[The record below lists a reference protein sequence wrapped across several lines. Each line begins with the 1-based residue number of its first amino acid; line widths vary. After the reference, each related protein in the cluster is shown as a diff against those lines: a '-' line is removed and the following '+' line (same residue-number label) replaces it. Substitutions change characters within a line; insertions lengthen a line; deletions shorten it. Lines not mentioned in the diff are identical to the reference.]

1 MKRLYQK
8 RKAGIQGK
16 YSRREATYGFLFALP
31 AIIFF
36 GTFYLFPI
44 IKTAQVSLYKWDIL
58 GTPTFVGLQNFEKLF
73 DLDEFYNSLWVSLY
87 YAFGTTVPIWFIAL
101 GLALLFNRR
110 FKFRWGYLV
119 TFYLPVVVPLIVWCI
134 LWQIMY
140 HPTYGILTLI
150 TRPLGFVDVQW
161 LTSSK
166 LAMPSIIIL
175 SIWKGT
181 PFYMVIYLAGL
192 VSIPEEYVE
201 AAQID
206 GANRFQTFLHI
217 IIPLMKPIIL
227 YVVIISII
235 NAFQI
240 FDPFYVMTE
249 GGPGSATRVVPLFI
263 YQSAF
268 HHLKMGIASAASL
281 IFFAMILGLS
291 LVILRAF
298 RSS

>member
-1 MKRLYQK
+1 MGNFSYQ
-8 RKAGIQGK
+8 RKSLRG
-16 YSRREATYGFLFALP
+16 YSKREAIYGFIFALP

-36 GTFYLFPI
+36 STFYVFPI
-44 IKTAQVSLYKWDIL
+44 LKTIQISLCKWDIL
-58 GTPTFVGLQNFEKLF
+58 GTPIFIGLENFERLLS
-73 DLDEFYNSLWVSLY
+73 LDEFYNSLLVSLY

-101 GLALLFNRR
+101 GLAVLFNRE
-110 FKFRWGYLV
+110 FIFRWGYLV
-119 TFYLPVVVPLIVWCI
+119 IFYLPVVIPLIVWCI
-134 LWQIMY
+134 LWQILY
-140 HPTYGILTLI
+140 HPTYGPLTLI
-150 TRPLGFVDVQW
+150 TRPLGFVDIPW

-192 VSIPEEYVE
+192 ISVPQEYVE

-206 GANRFQTFLHI
+206 GANRLQTFWYI
-217 IIPLMKPIIL
+217 IIPLLKPIIL

-235 NAFQI
+235 NAFQV
-240 FDPFYVMTE
+240 FDPFYVMTS

-268 HHLKMGIASAASL
+268 HYLKMGITSAASI
-281 IFFAMILGLS
+281 IFFLLMLSLS
-291 LVILRAF
+291 LVILKAF